1 LNSPLKCVSAYAKEK
16 ESLLMPTPIVPK
28 AGQESVW
35 DYPRPPALEAVPH
48 RLRWCYDAQIVA
60 DTTKGYRVLETSH
73 PPVYYFP
80 IEDVQQ
86 RFFRLQSEN
95 SFCEW
100 KGHAQY
106 WDLIDPDTQK
116 VLHPK
121 IAWSYP
127 DPTPRFA
134 ALKNAFAFYLRSGC
148 SAYVGDEQATP
159 QPGEF
164 YGGWITPDIV
174 GPFKGIPGSWG
185 W

>member
-1 LNSPLKCVSAYAKEK
+1 MAETRQAYR
-16 ESLLMPTPIVPK
+16 I
-28 AGQESVW
+28 
-35 DYPRPPALEAVPH
+35 
-48 RLRWCYDAQIVA
+48 
-60 DTTKGYRVLETSH
+60 LETSH

-86 RFFRLQSEN
+86 RFFKPQSER

-100 KGHAQY
+100 KGNAQY
-106 WDLIDPDTQK
+106 WDLIHPRTQK
-116 VLHPK
+116 VLHAK

-127 DPTPRFA
+127 HPTPRFA
-134 ALKNAFAFYLRSGC
+134 ALKNAFAFYLRSDCTG
-148 SAYVGDEQATP
+148 YVDHIQVTP

-174 GPFKGIPGSWG
+174 GPFKGEPGSWD